1 LQGLVRCH
9 STPQALSMRSRII
22 LLSADGV
29 KNIHRILGCS
39 FPTVSKWRGRW
50 RELADDLNRGRL
62 SVTDLLSDAPRSGA
76 PAGITPEICV
86 QIIAIACSNP
96 LDFNRPIDLWSRREL
111 RLSIIEEK
119 VVENISERHL
129 GRILNLADIQP
140 HKVRYWLNIKP
151 DPDRE
156 EKIKSICDVY
166 HKAAERLDQGELTIS
181 VDEMTGVQARE
192 RIAADKA
199 PRSNYAEGGKK
210 KSNKNPVKTRIEKQ
224 ARRRKRKKVSQAK
237 ARRIEHEYKRHGTL
251 CLLAGWSVAEGKA
264 FGWCNPTRKEEDFV
278 SFIQALLE
286 ARPAYR
292 KYHIVADNLN
302 THISE
307 SLVRLVAELSGFQ
320 GELGIKGKS
329 GILESM
335 ETRAEFLSREDNF
348 IVFHYTP
355 RHCSW
360 MNQIEVW
367 FSILA
372 RKLLRTGSFKST
384 EELKQ
389 RIMDF
394 IEYFNATMAK
404 PFKWMFQGFD
414 SSLT

>member
-1 LQGLVRCH
+1 MERLLRCH
-9 STPQALSMRSRII
+9 STPQALSLRSRII
-22 LLSADGV
+22 LLSAAGV
-29 KNIHRILGCS
+29 TNIHRILGCS

-50 RELADDLNRGRL
+50 KELVDELHRDRL

-76 PAGITPEICV
+76 PARITPEICV

-96 LDFNRPIDLWSRREL
+96 VDFNRPIDLWSRREL
-111 RLSIIEEK
+111 RLSIIKENI
-119 VVENISERHL
+119 VENISERHL
-129 GRILNLADIQP
+129 GRILELADIQP

-151 DPDRE
+151 DPERE
-156 EKIKSICDVY
+156 EKIKSICEVY
-166 HKAAERLDQGELTIS
+166 HKAAERLDEGELTIS
-181 VDEMTGVQARE
+181 VDEMTGVQAKE
-192 RIAADKA
+192 RIAPDKA
-199 PRSNYAEGGKK
+199 PRGNCKGAKK
-210 KSNKNPVKTRIEKQ
+210 KSNKSTVKNRIEKQ
-224 ARRRKRKKVSQAK
+224 ARRGKRKKVSHTK

-264 FGWCNPTRKEEDFV
+264 FAWCNPTRKEQDFV
-278 SFIQALLE
+278 SFIQALLD
-286 ARPAYR
+286 ARPGFR

-320 GELGIKGKS
+320 SELGIKGKS
-329 GILESM
+329 GILKDM
-335 ETRAEFLSREDNF
+335 KTRAEFLSREDNF

-372 RKLLRTGSFKST
+372 RKLLRTASFKST
-384 EELKQ
+384 EELEQ
-389 RIMDF
+389 RIMAF
-394 IEYFNATMAK
+394 IDYFNATMAK